1 MRRISL
7 IFALVAIFCLF
18 FADLEITSGD
28 PSAELKK
35 ILHGMLT
42 PDFSAVNRN
51 WDAINNTIF
60 FAVCGIS
67 LGIFFGF
74 ILSFFFKN
82 RLVRLILA
90 YMRSIH
96 EIFWVMLLMNPFG
109 LTHFTAI
116 MGIAIPFTAIIAK
129 VYAEIIE
136 ESDKK
141 CLNAL
146 PHGTSL
152 LSGFLFAT
160 LPGVWKELSSYTAY
174 RFECALRSSAVIGF
188 VGFPT
193 LGYHLDS
200 YFKEGFYSET
210 AAMFYAFLVIIATW
224 NYRKNIIDAVTKLLK
239 TILGRSKKQDS
250 RISKAINSISIFYIP
265 VCIIICFSLI
275 SWDWRFSIENTRRFL
290 TEIIPNPIS
299 SSWNTPAG
307 LDWNKLT
314 TWFNEV
320 WSEQAVPGLWTTF
333 ILTQLALVA
342 TAIVT
347 LVGFPFNSKAFSNLP
362 VRTTG
367 KFTSIFFRTVPEY
380 VLAYILILPLGPSL
394 LPAIITISLHNGAII
409 MHLVAANAD
418 RVKLNIDSAKRKADL
433 YLYEVLPR
441 VYGQFLAFLFY
452 RWEIIMRESAVLGIL
467 GIATI
472 GFYIDSAIEQ
482 DRLDRAF
489 LLICLTA
496 GLNMIIDSLSGL
508 IRKKMKISGRIT
520 SI

>member
-1 MRRISL
+1 MRRVSL
-7 IFALVAIFCLF
+7 IFALIAIFCLF
-18 FADLEITSGD
+18 WADLEISSGD
-28 PSAELKK
+28 PTAELKK
-35 ILHGMLT
+35 IAHGMLT

-51 WDAINNTIF
+51 WDAILNTIF

-67 LGIFFGF
+67 IGIFFGF
-74 ILSFFFKN
+74 IFSFFFKN
-82 RLVRLILA
+82 PIVRLFLS

-116 MGIAIPFTAIIAK
+116 LGIAIPFTAIIGK

-141 CLNAL
+141 CIDAL
-146 PHGTSL
+146 PHGTSM

-224 NYRKNIIDAVTKLLK
+224 NYRRNILAFGISVM
-239 TILGRSKKQDS
+239 KKVFRREKKEGS
-250 RISKAINSISIFYIP
+250 RLAKVLDCIAIFYIP
-265 VCIIICFSLI
+265 VCVIICFSFI
-275 SWDWRFSIENTRRFL
+275 SWDWRFSVENSKRFF

-299 SSWNTPAG
+299 SSWGANSG
-307 LDWNKLT
+307 LNWDGLSAWIK
-314 TWFNEV
+314 EI
-320 WSEQAVPGLWTTF
+320 WSEQAMPGLWTTF

-342 TAIVT
+342 TGIVT
-347 LVGFPFNSKAFSNLP
+347 LIGFPFNSKTFSNLP
-362 VRTTG
+362 VRSAG

-380 VLAYILILPLGPSL
+380 VLAYVLILPLGPSL
-394 LPAIITISLHNGAII
+394 LPAIITIALHNGAII

-433 YLYEVLPR
+433 YLFEVLPR

-452 RWEIIMRESAVLGIL
+452 RWEIIMRESAVLGVL

-496 GLNMIIDSLSGL
+496 GLNMIIDALSGI

>member
-7 IFALVAIFCLF
+7 IFSLIAIFCLF
-18 FADLEITSGD
+18 WADVEISSGD

-35 ILHGMLT
+35 IGLGMLT
-42 PDFSAVNRN
+42 PDFTAVGRN
-51 WDAINNTIF
+51 WDAVLNTVF

-74 ILSFFFKN
+74 IFSFFFKN
-82 RLVRLILA
+82 RIVRLTLSFV
-90 YMRSIH
+90 RSVH

-116 MGIAIPFTAIIAK
+116 LGIAIPFTAIIGK

-141 CLNAL
+141 GLNAL
-146 PHGTSL
+146 PHGTSM
-152 LSGFLFAT
+152 LSGFLFTT
-160 LPGVWKELSSYTAY
+160 LPGVWKEITTYTAY

-200 YFKEGFYSET
+200 YFKEGFYSE
-210 AAMFYAFLVIIATW
+210 ASAIFYVFLNIVLIW
-224 NYRKNIIDAVTKLLK
+224 NYRKSIINFFTKSTKKLFCASK
-239 TILGRSKKQDS
+239 NKRSAA
-250 RISKAINSISIFYIP
+250 SKAIDSISVFYIP
-265 VCIIICFSLI
+265 ICIIICFSLI
-275 SWDWRFSIENTRRFL
+275 SWEWRFSIENTRRFFI
-290 TEIIPNPIS
+290 EIIPNPIS
-299 SSWNTPAG
+299 SSWNTPTG
-307 LDWNKLT
+307 LEWSNLT
-314 TWFNEV
+314 TWLDEV
-320 WSEQAVPGLWTTF
+320 WTTQAMPGLWVTF
-333 ILTQLALVA
+333 LLTQLALVA
-342 TAIVT
+342 TGIIT
-347 LVGFPFNSKAFSNLP
+347 LIGFPFNSKKFSNLP

-367 KFTSIFFRTVPEY
+367 KFASIFFRTIPEY
-380 VLAYILILPLGPSL
+380 VLAYVLILPLGPSL
-394 LPAIITISLHNGAII
+394 LPAIITIALHNGAII

-418 RVKLNIDSAKRKADL
+418 RVKLNIDSAKRKTDL
-433 YLYEVLPR
+433 YLYEILPR

-452 RWEIIMRESAVLGIL
+452 RWEIIMRESAVLGVL

-472 GFYIDSAIEQ
+472 GFYIDSAMEE

-496 GLNMIIDSLSGL
+496 GLNMTIDSLSGL